1 MHGRYVIALAS
12 MRALM
17 RTLMMKALMRTLS
30 FVGVIQ
36 EGCR

>member
-17 RTLMMKALMRTLS
+17 MKALS

-36 EGCR
+36 EGCRW